1 MKWVRH
7 LVLATVALAC
17 AVLGVRYFL
26 GKATNLQR
34 MEIATDGKT
43 IQIEGHYNATARRV
57 LNGGT
62 RVIIGNHI
70 IAVTNDMLRVNDD
83 EHAIADMAGA
93 RIFIA
98 KSGAISVEIL
108 P

>member
-7 LVLATVALAC
+7 LALAAVILAC
-17 AVLGVRYFL
+17 AALGVDYFL
-26 GKATNLQR
+26 GKDTSRQR
-34 MEIATDGKT
+34 MEIASDGKT
-43 IQIEGHYNATARRV
+43 IQIEGHYNATAQRV
-57 LNGGT
+57 LDGGT

-70 IAVTNDMLRVNDD
+70 ITVGEGMLRVNDN
-83 EHAIADMAGA
+83 EHAIADMTGA